1 MPEYHPPIRDMEFL
15 LNEVLSVS
23 SLAGIPGFEAIDAD
37 LVSSTIEHFG
47 AFAAQEI
54 APLNEVG
61 DREGS
66 VAGPDGVT
74 TATGFAEAYQN
85 YVDGG
90 WPALACR
97 EEDGGHGMPGFMRT
111 ILEEMLGGS
120 NLAFS
125 MAPMTAP
132 GAYEVIKHSA
142 SDELKERFIPK
153 IVSGEWLT
161 AMSLTE
167 PQGGSALGLLR
178 TRAVPQ
184 EDGSYLITGTK
195 MFNSWADH
203 DMTENIVHLVL
214 ARLPEAPEGTKGIS
228 LFLVPKFLVTSDGG
242 IGERNAF
249 SVGSVEKKLGVHGSP
264 TCVTNFDGAT
274 GYLLG
279 TPHRGMASMFIIMNA
294 MRLASGVCATG
305 VADAAYRNALA
316 YTHERLAARSVT
328 GAKSPEL
335 PGDPIIVHPDVRR
348 MLMTQRAIVEGSR
361 AFGFWT
367 SVNLDL
373 AERHPDP
380 AEQKKHLDLVSLLT
394 PVVKSFLSDKGF
406 ECTDLALQCFGGHGY
421 VRENGAEQYLRDIRM
436 LRLGEGTSGI
446 QAMDFMGRKVV
457 TDGGKV
463 FGTYLATIRDAIK
476 DLDGQ
481 ELHEIAEGLRQAID
495 QIEQLVEE
503 ELPHWSSDPEA
514 MAAAS
519 LDFMNMAGYLS
530 LGYMWA
536 RMAATASQKLRD
548 SDGDAAFLH
557 NKLRTARFYF
567 SYIMPDTQ
575 SLARRVRSG
584 SHDIMAIPVNEFV

>member
-1 MPEYHPPIRDMEFL
+1 MPDYHPPVQDMEFL
-15 LNEVLSVS
+15 LNEVLDVS
-23 SLAGIPGFEAIDAD
+23 SLAEFSGFEGVEPD

-66 VAGPDGVT
+66 VATPNGVT
-74 TATGFAEAYQN
+74 TASGFAKVYQS

-90 WPALACR
+90 WPALGCR

-120 NLAFS
+120 NLAFA

-167 PQGGSALGLLR
+167 PQCGSALGLLR

-184 EDGSYLITGTK
+184 DDGSYRITGTK

-214 ARLPEAPEGTKGIS
+214 ARLPGAPEGTKGIS
-228 LFLVPKFLVTSDGG
+228 LFLVPKFLVTSDGA

-249 SVGSVEKKLGVHGSP
+249 AVSSVEKKLGIHGSP

-316 YTHERLAARSVT
+316 YTHERLAGRSIT

-361 AFGFWT
+361 AFGFWV

-380 AEQKKHLDLVSLLT
+380 VEQKKHDDLVSLLT
-394 PVVKSFLSDKGF
+394 PVVKSFLTDKGF
-406 ECTDLALQCFGGHGY
+406 ESADMALQCFGGHGY
-421 VRENGAEQYLRDIRM
+421 IRENGAEQYLRDIRM

-446 QAMDFMGRKVV
+446 QAMDFIGRKVV
-457 TDGGKV
+457 GDEGYVLGRY
-463 FGTYLATIRDAIK
+463 FSTIRDSIK
-476 DLDGQ
+476 TLDDEG
-481 ELHEIAEGLRQAID
+481 LLEIADHLRQALD
-495 QIEQLVEE
+495 QIEQLTRE
-503 ELPHWSSDPEA
+503 ELPRWSSNREG

-519 LDFMNMAGYLS
+519 LDFMNMIGYLS

-536 RMAATASQKLRD
+536 RMAATASRKLPF
-548 SDGDAAFLH
+548 SDGDVAFLS
-557 NKLRTARFYF
+557 NKIRTARFFF
-567 SYIMPDTQ
+567 SYLMPDIQ
-575 SLARRVRSG
+575 ALAQRVRSG
-584 SHDIMAIPVNEFV
+584 IHDVMGIPVDEFV